1 MKKLLCILLAL
12 CLFSACAPKVDP
24 EPPEMLDGP
33 GSYVEPEPEPE
44 TESAPEQEPDPEPEP
59 EPEQQPAPEPEP
71 EPEPEPVDVLG
82 ELSSDERTKLN
93 LFLSN
98 FSEVPFTD
106 FDRAGDND
114 VGRLISFAYLH
125 NKINSFGRDKISVR
139 QWNGSP
145 SYSISAADVD
155 ACLERFLGVRL
166 NGESGGVDCDGER
179 FYFIAADG
187 EAYNTFSVASQVI
200 SDGSGVYRVKFD
212 VYDLDV
218 VTYFDDNGVADA
230 YYALTPAE
238 AAENGLLE
246 YQGSGEATLEDYDN
260 NGTPTYRLITY
271 DDFRYE

>member
-1 MKKLLCILLAL
+1 M
-12 CLFSACAPKVDP
+12 
-24 EPPEMLDGP
+24 
-33 GSYVEPEPEPE
+33 
-44 TESAPEQEPDPEPEP
+44 
-59 EPEQQPAPEPEP
+59 
-71 EPEPEPVDVLG
+71 
-82 ELSSDERTKLN
+82 
-93 LFLSN
+93 
-98 FSEVPFTD
+98 
-106 FDRAGDND
+106 
-114 VGRLISFAYLH
+114 
-125 NKINSFGRDKISVR
+125 R

-187 EAYNTFSVASQVI
+187 EAYNTFTVANQVM
-200 SDGSGVYRVKFD
+200 SDGSGVYRVTFD

-246 YQGSGEATLEDYDN
+246 YRGSGEATLEDYDN